1 MARTV
6 QTMPIVRFLLL
17 LLVFSVVCSKCD
29 INVTMGSDGTEGG
42 YR

>member
-6 QTMPIVRFLLL
+6 QTMPMVRSSFYLSS
-17 LLVFSVVCSKCD
+17 FSMVCSKCD
-29 INVTMGSDGTEGG
+29 ISAAMGSDGTEGE